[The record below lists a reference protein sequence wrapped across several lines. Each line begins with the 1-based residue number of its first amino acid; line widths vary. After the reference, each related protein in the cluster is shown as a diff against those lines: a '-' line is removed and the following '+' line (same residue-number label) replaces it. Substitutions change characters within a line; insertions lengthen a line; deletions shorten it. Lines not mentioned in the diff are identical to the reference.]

1 MTCSSNTIST
11 PRLLAAIAALG
22 LAATLPAAA
31 AAGGAARAIAA
42 AQVALTKGDG
52 IAAEARLREAR
63 AAGAGDDA
71 VRASMG
77 EALLAQGDLG
87 GARRWLAP
95 ARFTAATQ
103 AQGFWTLGRLELR
116 EGRLPEAGRALDRAL
131 AIAPRD
137 PRMWTDIARLR
148 LAGGERAQAI
158 AAAEH
163 ALVLDPRNA
172 EALAFR
178 GVLVREQYG
187 PVASLGWFDAALAAA
202 PGTPAYLADRGATL
216 GELGRASEALR
227 DAREVHARQPGNP
240 RTLYLQAV
248 IAARGGSRPLA
259 RRLLERG
266 GDRLREVP
274 GALLL
279 SGALALDAGNLNLAA
294 VQLDR
299 LLRIQPSNRLAAQ
312 LLARTLAR
320 GGDAAAVTERFAPLA
335 ARADASPYLLTRVA
349 RAYEELGRRDQA
361 VPLLGRAAARPSAT
375 LVQVGDGI
383 RAGQA
388 TGSPDALLTA
398 GDFALIRG
406 DRAGALAAYLRAGSL
421 RFGEREL
428 FRIERALRLAGRHD
442 EADRTLS
449 AFAAQNPRN
458 PAVVRALAN
467 AAAARGRWSEAAR
480 LLAWL
485 DDYGGDRDAAVLA
498 DLSYALHRDGR
509 REDAAVVAA
518 RATAVQPSRLTVR
531 RVVGLSPS
539 TAPARGGKAV

>member
-1 MTCSSNTIST
+1 
-11 PRLLAAIAALG
+11 
-22 LAATLPAAA
+22 
-31 AAGGAARAIAA
+31 
-42 AQVALTKGDG
+42 
-52 IAAEARLREAR
+52 
-63 AAGAGDDA
+63 
-71 VRASMG
+71 MG

-335 ARADASPYLLTRVA
+335 ARADASPYLLTLVA

-458 PAVVRALAN
+458 RRWFARWPTRRRL
-467 AAAARGRWSEAAR
+467 AAAGARPPGCWLGWMTTAGTATPRCSRTVVCAAPGRSPRGCGGRCCAR
-480 LLAWL
+480 
-485 DDYGGDRDAAVLA
+485 
-498 DLSYALHRDGR
+498 H
-509 REDAAVVAA
+509 
-518 RATAVQPSRLTVR
+518 AVQPSRLTVR
-531 RVVGLSPS
+531 RVVGLAPRQRRPRRQGRLIERLNEG
-539 TAPARGGKAV
+539 TAMAGVLDGITILEFAGIGPGPFACMMLADHGARVIRIERPGAGGRYGDGGNRDILKPARASASRST